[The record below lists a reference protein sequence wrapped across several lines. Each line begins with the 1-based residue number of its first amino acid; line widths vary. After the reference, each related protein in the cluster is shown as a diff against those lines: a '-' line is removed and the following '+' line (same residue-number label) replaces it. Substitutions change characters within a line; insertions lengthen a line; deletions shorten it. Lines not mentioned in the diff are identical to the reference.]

1 MKSYRTR
8 SGCCSQIAARWH
20 SRRDTGL
27 AFVIT
32 LGLFFA
38 MTILIAAVLQGNV
51 SQRRALKDRHDRIQ
65 VRYMAESVLHEAVHT
80 LSAERKPGKCE
91 RVFGRGD
98 AAATWTVESNDEAV
112 IEVSAVS
119 RTGVPGAA
127 REAMR
132 VRVRLDPQTGS
143 ASIVAR
149 E

>member
-1 MKSYRTR
+1 MRGCRRR
-8 SGCCSQIAARWH
+8 SDRRSRIAARWH
-20 SRRDTGL
+20 SRRDAGL

-65 VRYMAESVLHEAVHT
+65 VRYMAESVLHEALHA
-80 LSAERKPGKCE
+80 LSADRKLGTCE
-91 RVFGRGD
+91 RVFGRGE

-112 IEVSAVS
+112 IEVAAVS

-127 REAMR
+127 KEAMR
-132 VRVRLDPQTGS
+132 VRVRFDPETGR